1 MTARGGRE
9 VLFFSHHQTEKEN
22 KHVNSKRDSRVRG
35 GEGIELLLVPHIIYQ

>member
-1 MTARGGRE
+1 MTARGGKE
-9 VLFFSHHQTEKEN
+9 VFFFSHHQTEKEN